1 MIQLI
6 PVGSG
11 GGGGGGNV
19 TELLTPGTMGQTFQ
33 DVLSGSYNVPSG
45 SYRVTVWNTG
55 LVNITVNTQSLAPG
69 EKWEVQAFENRSTTK
84 IDFCPDVA
92 IVVPAGGAAQYQV
105 LTPS

>member
-19 TELLTPGTMGQTFQ
+19 TELLTPGTLGQTFQ
-33 DVLSGSYNVPSG
+33 DVASGSYNVAAG
-45 SYRVTVWNTG
+45 AHRVTVWNTG
-55 LVNITVNTQSLAPG
+55 LLDISVNTQPVAPG
-69 EKWEVQAFENRSTTK
+69 EKWEIESRENRATTK
-84 IDFCPDVA
+84 IDFCPAVD

-105 LTPS
+105 ITPS